1 MDANWVIA
9 VTTILYTIGTFLL
22 WWVTRKNIKQTE
34 ESFKL
39 NVLVSLM
46 NIHKPVYG
54 MKQEYFDKYSKLN
67 ESIRIP
73 LTELVRKNFPKDY
86 EIILSFLRQSNK

>member
-1 MDANWVIA
+1 
-9 VTTILYTIGTFLL
+9 
-22 WWVTRKNIKQTE
+22 
-34 ESFKL
+34 
-39 NVLVSLM
+39 M

-73 LTELVRKNFPKDY
+73 LTELVRKENFQRIMK
-86 EIILSFLRQSNK
+86 